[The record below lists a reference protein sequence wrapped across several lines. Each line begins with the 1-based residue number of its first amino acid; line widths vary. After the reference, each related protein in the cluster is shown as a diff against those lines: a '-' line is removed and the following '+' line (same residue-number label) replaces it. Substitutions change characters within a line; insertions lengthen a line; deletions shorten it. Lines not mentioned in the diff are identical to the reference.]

1 MLDVYKKL
9 FKSHGTNARQVALKT
24 GLPMATIFGSFD
36 RELDSWTTKVTVRIA
51 AVLNM
56 SVDELYHVVYNDEQ
70 QKLDAEA
77 QRVVKLT
84 KDTLKSYK
92 FETLNDKQTN
102 VDYFKENHLTT
113 FDQRFLGPNG
123 VLIWHSITD
132 LIQAPTEQQALLK
145 ARDLSDAEI
154 RDVIRA
160 SVVAKCK
167 QMIAENWVSCAMQD
181 WDLKYIPRVSLAQL
195 GYDLFK
201 TNEEL
206 KEFVKLNDDN
216 ENVPLNKLLTPTKFD
231 FVYQSQMS
239 RMLVKL
245 GEHIY
250 YLDDQGRIATMT
262 HNQTRLAG
270 RSVEQAIKE
279 DIDLIDD
286 DRDRS
291 VWHKAKPEL
300 ALRLF

>member
-1 MLDVYKKL
+1 MLDIYKKL
-9 FKSHGTNARQVALKT
+9 FKSHSTNARQVALQT
-24 GLPMATIFGSFD
+24 GLPLQTVVHSFD
-36 RELDSWTTKVTVRIA
+36 RELDSWSTKVAVRVA

-56 SVDELYHVVYNDEQ
+56 SVDELYHVVYNDKQ

-77 QRVVKLT
+77 QRIVKLT
-84 KDTLKSYK
+84 KDTLKGYGFATS
-92 FETLNDKQTN
+92 NDKRVG
-102 VDYFKENHLTT
+102 VDYFKENCLTT
-113 FDQRFLGPNG
+113 FNQRFLGPNG
-123 VLIWHSITD
+123 VLIWHSLTN

-145 ARDLSDAEI
+145 ACDLSDAEI
-154 RDVIRA
+154 KDLVRA

-167 QMIAENWVSCAMQD
+167 QMITENWTSHAMQD
-181 WDLKYIPRVSLAQL
+181 WNAEHVPGVALAQL
-195 GYDLFK
+195 SYDSFK
-201 TNEEL
+201 TDEQL

-216 ENVPLNKLLTPTKFD
+216 ENVPLSALLIPTKFD

-250 YLDDQGRIATMT
+250 YLDYQGLIATMT

-270 RSVEQAIKE
+270 RTVQQAIKE
-279 DIDLIDD
+279 DIDLVDD

-300 ALRLF
+300 ALNLF

>member
-1 MLDVYKKL
+1 MLGVYKKI
-9 FKSHGTNARQVALKT
+9 FKNHGTNSRQVALKT
-24 GLPMATIFGSFD
+24 GLPLATVFGSFD
-36 RELDSWTTKVTVRIA
+36 RELDSWSTKVTVRVA
-51 AVLNM
+51 AALNM
-56 SVDELYHVVYNDEQ
+56 SVDKLYHVVYNNEQ

-84 KDTLKSYK
+84 KDTLKGYGFVTS
-92 FETLNDKQTN
+92 NDKQTN
-102 VDYFKENHLTT
+102 VDYFKENRLTT
-113 FDQRFLGPNG
+113 FNQCFLDPNG

-154 RDVIRA
+154 KDIVRA

-167 QMIAENWVSCAMQD
+167 QMIAENWASRAMQD
-181 WDLKYIPRVSLAQL
+181 WDVEHVPAVALAQL
-195 GYDLFK
+195 GYDLFE
-201 TNEEL
+201 TNEQL

-216 ENVPLNKLLTPTKFD
+216 ENVLLDKLLTPTKFD

-250 YLDDQGRIATMT
+250 YLNDQGQAATMT

-270 RSVEQAIKE
+270 RSVQQAIKE

-286 DRDRS
+286 DRDHK

-300 ALRLF
+300 TLRLF

>member
-1 MLDVYKKL
+1 MLEVYKKL
-9 FKSHGTNARQVALKT
+9 FKNHNTNARQVALQT
-24 GLPMATIFGSFD
+24 GLPLQTVVHSFD
-36 RELDSWTTKVTVRIA
+36 RELDSWTTKVTVRVA
-51 AVLNM
+51 AALNM
-56 SVDELYHVVYNDEQ
+56 SVDELYHVVYNDDQ

-77 QRVVKLT
+77 QRIVKLT
-84 KDTLKSYK
+84 KDTLKSYG
-92 FETLNDKQTN
+92 FETSNGKQTS
-102 VDYFKENHLTT
+102 VDYFKENRLIT
-113 FDQRFLGPNG
+113 FDQRFLGPKG
-123 VLIWHSITD
+123 VLIWHSLID

-145 ARDLSDAEI
+145 AHDLSDAEI
-154 RDVIRA
+154 KDIVRA

-167 QMIAENWVSCAMQD
+167 QMITENWASRAMQA
-181 WDLKYIPRVSLAQL
+181 WDVEHIPAVALAQL
-195 GYDLFK
+195 GYDLFE
-201 TNEEL
+201 TNEQL

-216 ENVPLNKLLTPTKFD
+216 ENVTLDKLLTPTKFD

-250 YLDDQGRIATMT
+250 YLNDQGRAATMT

-270 RSVEQAIKE
+270 RTVQQAIKE

-286 DRDRS
+286 DRDHS

-300 ALRLF
+300 TLHLF

>member
-1 MLDVYKKL
+1 MLEVYKKL
-9 FKSHGTNARQVALKT
+9 FKNHNTNARQVALQT
-24 GLPMATIFGSFD
+24 GLPLQTVVHSFD
-36 RELDSWTTKVTVRIA
+36 RELDSWTTKVTVRVA
-51 AVLNM
+51 AALNM
-56 SVDELYHVVYNDEQ
+56 SVDELYHVVYNDDQ

-77 QRVVKLT
+77 QRIVKLT
-84 KDTLKSYK
+84 KDTLKSYG
-92 FETLNDKQTN
+92 FETSNGKQTS
-102 VDYFKENHLTT
+102 VDYFKENRLTT
-113 FDQRFLGPNG
+113 FDQRFLGPKG
-123 VLIWHSITD
+123 VLIWHSLID

-154 RDVIRA
+154 KDIVRA

-167 QMIAENWVSCAMQD
+167 QMIDENWASRAMQD
-181 WDLKYIPRVSLAQL
+181 WDTEHVPTVALAQL

-201 TNEEL
+201 VNEQL

-216 ENVPLNKLLTPTKFD
+216 ENVPLDKLLTPTKFD
-231 FVYQSQMS
+231 FVYQSHMS
-239 RMLVKL
+239 RILIKL

-250 YLDDQGRIATMT
+250 YLNDQGRAATMT

-270 RSVEQAIKE
+270 RTVQQAIKE

-300 ALRLF
+300 ALHLF

>member
-1 MLDVYKKL
+1 MLEVYKKL
-9 FKSHGTNARQVALKT
+9 FKNHGTNARQVALQT
-24 GLPMATIFGSFD
+24 GLPIQTVFGSFK
-36 RELDSWTTKVTVRIA
+36 RELNTWSTKMAVRVA

-84 KDTLKSYK
+84 KDTLKGYG
-92 FETLNDKQTN
+92 FTTLNDKQTN
-102 VDYFKENHLTT
+102 IDYFKENCLTT
-113 FDQRFLGPNG
+113 FDQRFLGPKG
-123 VLIWHSITD
+123 VLIWHSLVD

-154 RDVIRA
+154 RDVVRA

-167 QMIAENWVSCAMQD
+167 QMIAENWASHAMQN
-181 WDLKYIPRVSLAQL
+181 WDLKYVPRVSLAQL
-195 GYDLFK
+195 SYDLFE

-206 KEFVKLNDDN
+206 KAFVKLNDDN
-216 ENVPLNKLLTPTKFD
+216 ENVPLSELLTSAKFD

-250 YLDDQGRIATMT
+250 YLNDQGQAATMT

-270 RSVEQAIKE
+270 RSVQQAIKE

-286 DRDRS
+286 DRDHK

-300 ALRLF
+300 TLRLF

>member
-1 MLDVYKKL
+1 MLGVYKKI
-9 FKSHGTNARQVALKT
+9 FKNHRTNSRQVALKT
-24 GLPMATIFGSFD
+24 GLPLATVFGSFD
-36 RELDSWTTKVTVRIA
+36 RELDSWTTKVTVRVA
-51 AVLNM
+51 AALNM
-56 SVDELYHVVYNDEQ
+56 SVDELYHVVYNDDQ

-77 QRVVKLT
+77 QRLVKLA
-84 KDTLKSYK
+84 KDTLKSYD
-92 FETLNDKQTN
+92 FTTSNDKQVN
-102 VDYFKENHLTT
+102 INYFKDNCLTT

-145 ARDLSDAEI
+145 ARDLNDAEI
-154 RDVIRA
+154 KDIVRA

-167 QMIAENWVSCAMQD
+167 QMITENWASCAMQD
-181 WDLKYIPRVSLAQL
+181 WDLKYVPRVALARL
-195 GYDLFK
+195 SYDLFK
-201 TNEEL
+201 TNEQL

-216 ENVPLNKLLTPTKFD
+216 ENVPLDKLLTPTKFD

-239 RMLVKL
+239 RILVKL

-250 YLDDQGRIATMT
+250 YLNDQGRAATMT

-270 RSVEQAIKE
+270 RSVQQAIKE

-286 DRDRS
+286 DRDHK

-300 ALRLF
+300 ALHLF